1 MAQLPANWDREI
13 RLDPPE
19 VQLQNVISDSPI
31 MPKSPAQIILDGKIH
46 RFAVAGDKH
55 NEKAGWYIGF
65 GDNIPAGIY
74 GSWRGGFELKWR
86 ADIGRELLAEEI
98 AETERRIAAIS
109 AIREAEKQKHY
120 AQIAN
125 AVSNILQSVTP
136 ANPEHKYLQSKNV
149 GAHGIYQT
157 GDERLMIPI
166 FLDGKIASAQY
177 ITPENEKQF
186 HGGGEIKGGYFAI
199 GPLPPEGTLYVAE
212 GYATA
217 ASIYEATGSTVVM
230 ALNAGNMPP
239 VARWLREKLGAA
251 QEIIIVADNDE
262 SGTGQA
268 AATEAANLIG
278 ARVIIPPEVGDAND
292 YVNEGGDLSAL
303 LTGKSAWLT
312 AADDFCAKPAP
323 IRWLIK
329 KWIQAGGLAMVY
341 GDSGT
346 GKTFV
351 VLDWVL
357 RMASGIDTWAG
368 LRVRPGGV
376 VYLAGEGHYGLKARI
391 AGWKKYHNVEHLNA
405 WVSGGAC
412 DLNTPEGLAK
422 TISEIRMIKTD
433 NIAVIVVDT
442 LHRFLIGD
450 ENKATDT
457 KTMLD
462 ACAILS
468 NTFDSAVI
476 LVHHTGVNQDAKNRA
491 RGSSAWRGALDN
503 QILISSSGDNIKLE
517 QVKQKDS
524 ELADPIYL
532 ERIPVHLPGWYD
544 DEGEAI
550 STIVLEPDENGDKKE
565 VSKLT
570 KTQHL
575 GIQAYRAAA
584 AESGIL
590 NEKNEF
596 AGVLEN
602 DWREAF
608 YKLYESEN
616 RDTKKKAFQR
626 VRNELIDKKD
636 IIITG
641 ETYMLATDYELECVQ
656 ITRELIHNRDILG
669 FCDKNAK
676 SATGQTG
683 QNN

>member
-1 MAQLPANWDREI
+1 MAQLPTGWERQTE
-13 RLDPPE
+13 LDPPE
-19 VQLQNVISDSPI
+19 EQLQNAIDASGLSPKR
-31 MPKSPAQIILDGKIH
+31 PVRCILDGKIH
-46 RFAVAGDKH
+46 RFAIAGDK
-55 NEKAGWYIGF
+55 NTEKAGWYVAF
-65 GDNIPAGIY
+65 GDNIPAGIF
-74 GSWRGGFELKWR
+74 GSWRGSMEEKWR
-86 ADIGRELLAEEI
+86 GDTGRIYTPEETAAYEARLVELQAI
-98 AETERRIAAIS
+98 RDAERRKRYEQIAS
-109 AIREAEKQKHY
+109 AVQNI
-120 AQIAN
+120 IAN
-125 AVSNILQSVTP
+125 AQHAS
-136 ANPEHKYLQSKNV
+136 PENAYLARKRV
-149 GAHGIYQT
+149 GVYSIYQT
-157 GDERLMIPI
+157 GDGRLIVPVI
-166 FLDGKIASAQY
+166 KDGTVVSAQY
-177 ITPENEKQF
+177 IEADGSKQY
-186 HGGGEIKGGYFAI
+186 HGGGEVKGGYFPI
-199 GPLPPEGTLYVAE
+199 GPLPPQGPLYIAE

-217 ASIYEATGSTVVM
+217 ASIYEATGCTTIA
-230 ALNAGNMPP
+230 ALSAGNIMP
-239 VARWLREKLGAA
+239 VAQWLREKLGAV
-251 QEIIIVADNDE
+251 QDITIVGDNDDTN
-262 SGTGQA
+262 TGQKA
-268 AATEAANLIG
+268 AKEAGAAIG
-278 ARVIIPPEVGDAND
+278 ARVIIPPDLGDAND
-292 YVNEGGDLSAL
+292 YVNAGGDLKLL
-303 LTGKSAWLT
+303 LTGRAQWLT
-312 AADDFCAKPAP
+312 QADEFCAKPSP
-323 IRWLIK
+323 VRWLVK
-329 KWIQAGGLAMVY
+329 KWIQTDGLAMVF
-341 GDSGT
+341 GDSGA

-357 RMASGIDTWAG
+357 RMAAGIENWAG

-376 VYLAGEGHYGLKARI
+376 VYLAGEGHHGLKARI
-391 AGWKKYHNVEHLNA
+391 AGWKKYYQAEHLNM
-405 WVSGGAC
+405 WISGGAC
-412 DLNTPEGLAK
+412 DLNTTEGLAH
-422 TISEIRMIKTD
+422 TVSEIRALEAQ

-442 LHRFLIGD
+442 LHRFLNGD
-450 ENKATDT
+450 ENKAVDA

-462 ACAILS
+462 SCAMLQE
-468 NTFDSAVI
+468 TFGCSVI
-476 LVHHTGVNQDAKNRA
+476 LVHHTGTAQDAKGRA
-491 RGSSAWRGALDN
+491 RGSSSWRGALDN
-503 QILISSSGDNIKLE
+503 QILVTASGDGVKLE

-524 ELADPIYL
+524 ELAPPIYL
-532 ERIPVHLPGWYD
+532 QRTPVSLPGWF
-544 DEGEAI
+544 DEDGQAI

-590 NEKNEF
+590 NENNEF

-656 ITRELIHNRDILG
+656 IARELIHNRDILG

>member
-74 GSWRGGFELKWR
+74 GSWRGGFESKWR

-462 ACAILS
+462 ACAMLS

-544 DEGEAI
+544 DDGDAI

-590 NEKNEF
+590 NENNEF

-656 ITRELIHNRDILG
+656 IARELIHNRDILG